1 MLNVFNDFC
10 SDIISELNISKKLYC
25 FLNDTNSDSVLSV
38 LMTVENHPRIKNIK
52 SKTFDLIFSFE
63 NTYDDVVMKVINN
76 LNVDKS
82 CK

>member
-1 MLNVFNDFC
+1 MIFAL
-10 SDIISELNISKKLYC
+10 ISFPNLTSLKRYIV
-25 FLNDTNSDSVLSV
+25 NDTNSDSVLSV